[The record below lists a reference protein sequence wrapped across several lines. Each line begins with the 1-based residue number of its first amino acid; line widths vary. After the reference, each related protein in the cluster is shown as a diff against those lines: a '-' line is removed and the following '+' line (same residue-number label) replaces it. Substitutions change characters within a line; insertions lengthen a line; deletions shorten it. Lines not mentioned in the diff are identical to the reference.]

1 MKPESSGT
9 ITINSASVYD
19 QPVLD
24 PKYEVQRA
32 RYFRFVLTSDLNSFF
47 SSENDMNV
55 LVRGVRFTMRISRTE
70 RVKGI
75 LEPKA
80 DSADKKDYF
89 YMSDADPDRVCY
101 TITSPYCDPHLTIDY
116 GRGDQRIHPQP
127 LQRRVSPCASQPSYL
142 PLPFYR
148 PLSPT
153 SVFVRA
159 HG

>member
-1 MKPESSGT
+1 
-9 ITINSASVYD
+9 VYD

-32 RYFRFVLTSDLNSFF
+32 RYLRVVLTLDFNSFF

-80 DSADKKDYF
+80 DSTDKNDFF
-89 YMSDADPDRVCY
+89 YMSDADPDRVR
-101 TITSPYCDPHLTIDY
+101 TQSHHPLLSYCVILT
-116 GRGDQRIHPQP
+116 
-127 LQRRVSPCASQPSYL
+127 
-142 PLPFYR
+142 
-148 PLSPT
+148 
-153 SVFVRA
+153 
-159 HG
+159 